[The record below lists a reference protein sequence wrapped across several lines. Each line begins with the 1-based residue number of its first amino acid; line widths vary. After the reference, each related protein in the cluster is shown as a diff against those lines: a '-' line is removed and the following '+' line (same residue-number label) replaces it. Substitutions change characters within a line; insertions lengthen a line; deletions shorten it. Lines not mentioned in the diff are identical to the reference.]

1 MRVLVTRPAAQAQA
15 TAELLR
21 RHGHEPLVDPVLA
34 IEPVPLPPLSAASY
48 RALLVT
54 SVNTVPALPD
64 GLRPLPLYAV
74 GRATAAALRAA
85 GWRIAGEAAGDGR
98 SLAALVAAALP
109 PGPLLHPGGE
119 DRAPALAEG
128 LAAAGFAV
136 EQPTA
141 YRAVAAT
148 TLPAATREAL
158 LAGALDA
165 VLLASPRSASVWCSL
180 VRAAG
185 LGHGTR
191 RLMAACISDAVA
203 QAAGG
208 LAWRTVRVA
217 ASRDQTALVASLDG
231 PS

>member
-21 RHGHEPLVDPVLA
+21 RHGHEPLVDPILT
-34 IEPVPLPPLSAASY
+34 ILPVPLPPLVAGGY

-64 GLRPLPLYAV
+64 SLRLLPLYAV

-128 LAAAGFAV
+128 LAAAGFTV
-136 EQPTA
+136 DQPTA

-165 VLLASPRSASVWCSL
+165 VLLASPRSASIWCSL

-185 LGHGTR
+185 LGQGTR

-203 QAAGG
+203 QAAGS
-208 LAWRTVRVA
+208 LAWRAVRIAV
-217 ASRDQTALVASLDG
+217 SRDQTALVASLDG